1 MATFESH
8 EGGQATLQVE
18 FVEAFAVRCVLGS
31 RAHPIWSAIFRL
43 VVSMLTYVV
52 DGGGGDDEAVVADVS
67 HLGHRQD
74 LVLSRGGRD
83 GQGRTAARVL
93 PELPGRNLLLSR
105 GAG

>member
-1 MATFESH
+1 MFATFESH
-8 EGGQATLQVE
+8 EGGQATLHVE

-31 RAHPIWSAIFRL
+31 RAHPLRSN
-43 VVSMLTYVV
+43 VSMLTYVV
-52 DGGGGDDEAVVADVS
+52 DGGGGDDEAVVAYVG

-83 GQGRTAARVL
+83 GQGRTAARARVL
-93 PELPGRNLLLSR
+93 PELPGRHLLLSR